1 MNSFSNEIRN
11 AMIWTVIAAGMLCGQ
26 LAFSLKATPEIN
38 KRTINIKER
47 IESDCNQVRLKDF
60 VINKGMLTDEEL
72 EFEVIEVSE
81 KRDKTL
87 SLMDLACIMQNCK
100 SLMNVQIHGPSY
112 VTIRKIKS
120 SEFLNRARK
129 EIVDYIKSNPPWND
143 WEVDVLLNSNDELLL
158 AKAGEFSKLEVK
170 SYSSNKMLGSVAF
183 RIILYGKDGHQKES
197 LTINPVIQRRVDVIV
212 ASEALTKGQVIRK
225 SDLKTAPTWI
235 DSNSR
240 DLILDENDCIGKEV
254 AKKINSGEF
263 IRPSDVLMPVCAKK
277 GDIIWVECVAG
288 ALSVRVA
295 ATVLESGRRGDFIKV
310 KNNSSNKVIEVEL
323 VEEKTARKR
332 I

>member
-26 LAFSLKATPEIN
+26 LAFSLKAMPEMT

-47 IESDCNQVRLKDF
+47 VEADSTKVKLKDF
-60 VINKGMLTDEEL
+60 VINKGMLSDEEL
-72 EFEVIEVSE
+72 EYDVIEVTE

-87 SLMDLACIMQNCK
+87 SLVDLACIMQNSK
-100 SLMNVQIHGPSY
+100 TLLNVQIRGPSY
-112 VTIRKIKS
+112 ITVRKVKN

-129 EIVDYIKSNPPWND
+129 EIVDYIRSNPPWKD
-143 WEVDVLLNSNDELLL
+143 WETDILMNSNDELMLS
-158 AKAGEFSKLEVK
+158 KVGEFSKLEVK
-170 SYSSNKMLGSVAF
+170 SYSSNKMLGTVAF
-183 RIILYGKDGHQKES
+183 RIILYDQEGRQKES
-197 LTINPVIQRRVDVIV
+197 VTVNPVIQRKVDVIV
-212 ASEALTKGQVIRK
+212 ASEALVKGQVIQK
-225 SDLKTAPTWI
+225 GDLKTAPTWI
-235 DSNSR
+235 DGSSR

-254 AKKINSGEF
+254 AKKINSGDF

-288 ALSVRVA
+288 ALSVRA
-295 ATVLESGRRGDFIKV
+295 TATVLENGRRGDFIKV
-310 KNNSSNKVIEVEL
+310 RNNSSNKVIEVEL